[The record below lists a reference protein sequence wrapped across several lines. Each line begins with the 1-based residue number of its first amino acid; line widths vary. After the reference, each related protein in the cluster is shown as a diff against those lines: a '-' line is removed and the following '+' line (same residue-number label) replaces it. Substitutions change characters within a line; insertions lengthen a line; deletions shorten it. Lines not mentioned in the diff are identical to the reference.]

1 MFIVQRVPAYVKNS
15 AKRLVMQMPKLHFID
30 TGLACHLL
38 GLRTE
43 AQLLTSQ
50 FHGSVLETLVYME
63 LYKQKSWAAENVS
76 MLHFRDNQKREVD
89 IVLERS
95 GGGIVGVEV
104 KASASLKQEDFRGL
118 SALADYAG
126 TQFEQGVIFYSGDR
140 LLPFKV
146 GERVFH
152 AVPMGVFV

>member
-1 MFIVQRVPAYVKNS
+1 MFIVQRVPAYGKNS

-43 AQLLTSQ
+43 AQALASQ
-50 FHGSVLETLVYME
+50 FYGSLLETLVYME
-63 LYKQKSWAAENVS
+63 LYKQNSWAAENVTL
-76 MLHFRDNQKREVD
+76 LHFRDNQKREVD

-104 KASASLKQEDFRGL
+104 KASAGPRPASRRKISVVSQRWLTMRAHSSSK
-118 SALADYAG
+118 A
-126 TQFEQGVIFYSGDR
+126 
-140 LLPFKV
+140 
-146 GERVFH
+146 
-152 AVPMGVFV
+152 